1 MTRINCIPP
10 SELTRQHLVAE
21 YRELPRIFGMVLG
34 MVERGVTSPAQA
46 KIPPTY
52 RMGTGHMKFFCD
64 KLEYLVQRQ
73 RALVDEML
81 SRGYQPK
88 HTDPESLRDIGIP
101 KDWYNSWS
109 PDERALAISRA
120 RIEERLNG

>member
-21 YRELPRIFGMVLG
+21 YRELPRIFGMVLS

-73 RALVDEML
+73 RALVDDAVRQTRSGL
-81 SRGYQPK
+81 RCQAWPSTASRRSNRNRPGC
-88 HTDPESLRDIGIP
+88 
-101 KDWYNSWS
+101 
-109 PDERALAISRA
+109 
-120 RIEERLNG
+120 

>member
-21 YRELPRIFGMVLG
+21 YRELPRIFGMVLS
-34 MVERGVTSPAQA
+34 MVERGVTLPEQA

-81 SRGYQPK
+81 KRGYQPK
-88 HTDPESLRDIGIP
+88 HTDPESLRSIGIP
-101 KDWYNSWS
+101 NAWYNSWS
-109 PDERALAISRA
+109 PDERAMAISRA